1 MEKLGTGIMWLFFMK
16 DKKNNAGR
24 KRNYVVRMIM
34 MQIWDTIMPNPD
46 PVLLKICLYS
56 WFDILDPQSC
66 A

>member
-1 MEKLGTGIMWLFFMK
+1 MDKLGIMWLFFMK
-16 DKKNNAGR
+16 VQKNNAGR

-46 PVLLKICLYS
+46 PVLLKIFLYS